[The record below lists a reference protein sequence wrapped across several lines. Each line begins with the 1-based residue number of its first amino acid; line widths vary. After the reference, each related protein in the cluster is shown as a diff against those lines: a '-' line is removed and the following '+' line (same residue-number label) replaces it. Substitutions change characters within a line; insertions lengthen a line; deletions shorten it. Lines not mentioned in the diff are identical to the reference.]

1 MKKIIIALAAC
12 AALVSCN
19 AWLDGTTNSSDLS
32 EQAIWES
39 KSTADLYINGFY
51 TYLHKY
57 GQFGTDQF
65 QGSLMESLTGELKYG
80 AVAIGNRAGDA
91 NVWVTDPR

>member
-51 TYLHKY
+51 T
-57 GQFGTDQF
+57 
-65 QGSLMESLTGELKYG
+65 
-80 AVAIGNRAGDA
+80 
-91 NVWVTDPR
+91 

>member
-32 EQAIWES
+32 EQAI
-39 KSTADLYINGFY
+39 
-51 TYLHKY
+51 
-57 GQFGTDQF
+57 
-65 QGSLMESLTGELKYG
+65 
-80 AVAIGNRAGDA
+80 
-91 NVWVTDPR
+91 